1 MYYSFLQIPAHTK
14 IDKTRVAIEG
24 AYEMVTFKLD
34 EMTDDEYIE
43 KVKDTKA
50 PWVDLQ
56 APGWIS
62 YIPTLDFAKTMTE
75 PTKIMN
81 FWRDKMK
88 VVTKFASY
96 GETRPRMERFIYDA
110 AAIGGIQAQ

>member
-1 MYYSFLQIPAHTK
+1 
-14 IDKTRVAIEG
+14 
-24 AYEMVTFKLD
+24 
-34 EMTDDEYIE
+34 MTDDEYID
-43 KVKDTKA
+43 KVKDTKV

-110 AAIGGIQAQ
+110 AAIGGNQAQ